1 MLCSLLQNELLL
13 ASEAEKVSQRADL
26 EDHIKT
32 AQANVEEKKGEIAK
46 LQKLLEQVLEL
57 FRYELH
63 HEETCLLHMRKQR
76 PLAIFYGCTAWLMS
90 DLVGKFEDR
99 FTWTVFISECE
110 V

>member
-1 MLCSLLQNELLL
+1 MPCSLFQNELLL

-57 FRYELH
+57 FRYEVR
-63 HEETCLLHMRKQR
+63 HEKTSFLNMRKPR
-76 PLAIFYGCTAWLMS
+76 PRSAAWLPRS
-90 DLVGKFEDR
+90 
-99 FTWTVFISECE
+99 
-110 V
+110 